1 LEEKFRPLSLD
12 SLEIDASQ
20 LSFCGGIGMSL
31 LRYLDLGGMTPNAK
45 VIVRGLN
52 DELQRLFLAFGA
64 EDYAA
69 FQATP
74 MLRERPIASLGRSAV
89 GAMAEIRELMIFVG
103 RVAYAMLR
111 AVGSWRK
118 FRWPEVARV
127 FEEAGADALPIV
139 SLISG
144 LVGLITAL
152 EAAEPLA
159 KFGAQIFIAD
169 MVGYGGVRELG
180 PLLAAIMVAG
190 RSGSA
195 FAAEIGTM
203 KVNEELDAMATMG
216 LDPVRFL
223 VVQRLVAGV
232 ILMPLLSVYA
242 MLMSVVG
249 GTAVMLSLGFT
260 LPVILHQI
268 ANRVQLH
275 DLALGLS
282 KGVVFGLII
291 AAVGCW
297 RGLETGEGSIAVGIS
312 TTRAVVTSIVV
323 IVLADAAFA
332 AAGFLLHP

>member
-1 LEEKFRPLSLD
+1 
-12 SLEIDASQ
+12 
-20 LSFCGGIGMSL
+20 MS
-31 LRYLDLGGMTPNAK
+31 
-45 VIVRGLN
+45 
-52 DELQRLFLAFGA
+52 
-64 EDYAA
+64 
-69 FQATP
+69 
-74 MLRERPIASLGRSAV
+74 
-89 GAMAEIRELMIFVG
+89 EIRELMIFVG
-103 RVAYAMLR
+103 RVAHAMLR
-111 AVGSWRK
+111 ALRSWRK
-118 FRWPEVARV
+118 FRWSEVARV

-139 SLISG
+139 TLISG

-169 MVGYGGVRELG
+169 MVGFGGVRELG
-180 PLLAAIMVAG
+180 PLLAAVMVAG

-223 VVQRLVAGV
+223 VVQRLIAGAF
-232 ILMPLLSVYA
+232 LMPLLSVYA

-249 GTAVMLSLGFT
+249 GTLVMLSLGFT

-268 ANRVQLH
+268 ANRVHLQ

-291 AAVGCW
+291 AAIGCW
-297 RGLETGEGSIAVGIS
+297 RGLQTGEGSIAVGIS